1 MEEVWTAGEGG
12 EEGELFTG
20 INFHNYS
27 PPPGNIIYKA
37 GGRGALHGIYFHN
50 YSPPPGNI
58 IYKAGGR
65 GALHWNILPQ
75 LQSTTG

>member
-37 GGRGALHGIYFHN
+37 GGRGALHC
-50 YSPPPGNI
+50 
-58 IYKAGGR
+58 
-65 GALHWNILPQ
+65 NILLQTKVHQ
-75 LQSTTG
+75 LLKIRRSNNKYKYIS